1 MKIQNTPKLQKL
13 NSNQTPSTENSNN
26 PSFKGAEW
34 ITSGLNFIQTNQAV
48 GATLVDAG
56 CMCTPRTIVDFTRS
70 PEAGIETARRE
81 FSSNINDALMGIY
94 GMGAAL
100 LLSKVLGSKS
110 KYGVDTNK
118 MFVDNK
124 RLDVLAAMK
133 GDKTLGSNE
142 QHLKEYLTE
151 IFDNARAFNPNIEG
165 CDKKGWVKIDS
176 TTQDELVN
184 EISEKLKQEVI
195 DKKEIKYDDL
205 KMLLKS
211 KLMRATGTEGDFK
224 LEKIIK
230 TGGKE
235 ELVSS
240 TSSVTDFV
248 DDVYKVTKSFMSS
261 KVENA
266 SGDFVQHVK
275 KLNKGTAL
283 LGIAACAGIGAA
295 VQPINMYLT
304 KKKTGKSGFV
314 GGGSEDKTVGF
325 TALKIGVALAATV
338 AALASISRKPSELMS
353 KIQFKGPLPTLNQFK
368 IVYGI
373 TIVSRLLS
381 ARNKNELR
389 ESSIKDSLGFANWLI
404 VGGFVSKAVAM
415 LLERIMKKSG
425 EKFTKFNQDE
435 STEIIKR
442 VGKPDKIKKSWKLFA
457 CNTLSREEVLHDALK
472 KAGISVTS
480 GKKALSV
487 KEMMVA
493 LNNIKSEALIPLKK
507 ATKAKLRYLTLI
519 QFAGYAWSALALGVA
534 VPKLNIAI
542 TNAVEGKRKQ
552 TQAVSK

>member
-1 MKIQNTPKLQKL
+1 MKIQNTPKLQQL
-13 NSNQTPSTENSNN
+13 NSNQTPNTENSNN

-34 ITSGLNFIQTNQAV
+34 VTSGLNFIQTNQAV

-100 LLSKVLGSKS
+100 FLSKVLSSKN

-124 RLDVLAAMK
+124 RLDILAAMK
-133 GDKTLGSNE
+133 GDKKLGSNT

-151 IFDNARAFNPNIEG
+151 VFDNARAFNPNIEG
-165 CDKKGWVKIDS
+165 CDEKGWVKIDK
-176 TTQDELVN
+176 TTQDELVK
-184 EISEKLKQEVI
+184 EISEQLKQEVI
-195 DKKEIKYDDL
+195 NKKEINYNDL
-205 KMLLKS
+205 KTLLKS
-211 KLMRATGTEGDFK
+211 KLIRATGTEGDFK
-224 LEKIIK
+224 LEKMIK
-230 TGGKE
+230 TGEKK
-235 ELVSS
+235 ELVNSA
-240 TSSVTDFV
+240 SSVTDFV

-275 KLNKGTAL
+275 KINKGTAL

-325 TALKIGVALAATV
+325 TALKVGVALAATV

-404 VGGFVSKAVAM
+404 VGGFVSKAVAL
-415 LLERIMKKSG
+415 LLEMKKPG
-425 EKFTKFNQDE
+425 EKYTKFNQKE
-435 STEIIKR
+435 STEIIKKE
-442 VGKPDKIKKSWKLFA
+442 GKPDKIKKAIKLFA

-472 KAGISVTS
+472 KAGISVIND
-480 GKKALSV
+480 KKALSV
-487 KEMMVA
+487 KEMVRE
-493 LNNIKSEALIPLKK
+493 LEKITDEGLKV
-507 ATKAKLRYLTLI
+507 ATKTKLRYLTLI
-519 QFAGYAWSALALGVA
+519 QFAGYAWSALALGFA

-542 TNAVEGKRKQ
+542 TKAVEGKKKQ
-552 TQAVSK
+552 ASEATA